1 VTEKVEEQ
9 QAEKEYVPP
18 AVYFHCLSVYERM
31 LAQAKLVRAVEVED
45 DEEQSSEGDMIVY
58 EGALTSLVTQELHLS
73 VPYYTSVT
81 RALKAMGCVKQLRR
95 GGGQALSQWLLLREP
110 TVELYQEMTPE
121 TVTASRRSSS
131 KTDQLAQRISD
142 HDDRLGTLEDFMNQI
157 IDHFG
162 TEEVKG

>member
-1 VTEKVEEQ
+1 VTDTAE
-9 QAEKEYVPP
+9 APAPEKEYVPP
-18 AVYFHCLSVYERM
+18 AIFFHCVSVYERM

-45 DEEQSSEGDMIVY
+45 EEEQSQEGDMVVY

-110 TVELYQEMTPE
+110 TVELYQNMSPQ
-121 TVTASRRSSS
+121 TVTAARRTPS
-131 KTDQLAQRISD
+131 KLDQLAQRVSD
-142 HDDRLGTLEDFMNQI
+142 HDDRLTAVEDFMAQI

-162 TEEVKG
+162 TEEVKQ